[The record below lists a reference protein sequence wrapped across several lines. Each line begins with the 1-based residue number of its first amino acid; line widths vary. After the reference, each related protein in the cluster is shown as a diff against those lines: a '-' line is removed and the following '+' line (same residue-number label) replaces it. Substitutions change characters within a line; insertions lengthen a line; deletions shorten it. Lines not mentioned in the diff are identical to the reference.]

1 MNNVRTNLIK
11 SHKAMTQ
18 LFKMISTNL
27 FRTPKVSVTKFG
39 GQQEETFNGKAGD
52 EIEETQILLEE

>member
-1 MNNVRTNLIK
+1 
-11 SHKAMTQ
+11 MTQ

>member
-1 MNNVRTNLIK
+1 
-11 SHKAMTQ
+11 MTE
-18 LFKMISTNL
+18 LFRMISINL

-39 GQQEETFNGKAGD
+39 GQSEDNFNAKAGD